1 MYIPTI
7 AELLFFVLLTWR
19 ITVLIT
25 FDRGPADVLARFRSI
40 MGVTYDEFSQRQ
52 ATNWFAEMLNCH
64 FCSSFWIGLAV
75 ALVWYKDWSFIIVGL
90 ALSAGSLIVD
100 SIKPTL

>member
-1 MYIPTI
+1 MYIPSI

-25 FDRGPADVLARFRSI
+25 WDRGPADVLSRFRSI
-40 MGVTYDEFSQRQ
+40 MGVYYDEFSNRK
-52 ATNWFAEMLNCH
+52 ASNWFAELLNCH
-64 FCSSFWIGLAV
+64 FCSSFWIGMLV

-90 ALSAGSLIVD
+90 VLSGGSLIID
-100 SIKPTL
+100 TIKPTV